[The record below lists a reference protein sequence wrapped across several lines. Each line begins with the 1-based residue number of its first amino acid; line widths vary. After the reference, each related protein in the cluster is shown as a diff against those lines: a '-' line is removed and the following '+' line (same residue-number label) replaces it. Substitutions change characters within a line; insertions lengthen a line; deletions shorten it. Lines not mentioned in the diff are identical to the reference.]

1 MPYNFNI
8 LNKKNPKTNKIYDK
22 KNENPNHKKKLH
34 NFLNIKLLL
43 EQLLLIVSQ
52 QLEILI
58 KVKQTLHEVNEKK
71 NEKLTNP
78 RNLEWRFKIL
88 QESTPF
94 LHNKE

>member
-1 MPYNFNI
+1 MI
-8 LNKKNPKTNKIYDK
+8 KKTKTQIIR
-22 KNENPNHKKKLH
+22 KKLH

-78 RNLEWRFKIL
+78 RNLERRFKIL